1 MQQKS
6 EFPARA
12 RLIAVIVAAIGLGC
26 GGGGAAVES
35 TSPTGGNPTE
45 PSTPSPAPTP
55 APTAPGS
62 ATVTTPGTSFSPTT
76 VSVAPGAS
84 VTWQITG
91 GTHNV
96 TFGANKPTGGD
107 IPDTNAGRSVSR
119 TFPAAGTFDY
129 QCTRHSGM
137 TGRVVVGDAGAPG
150 APSGPS
156 EEIVVQST
164 ASAYTPERIEIAP
177 GSVVT
182 WEISAGAGGV
192 VFDEESPEG
201 GDIPASGAA
210 QRVSR
215 TFSAAGDYDYHNSR
229 NGDVKG
235 RVRVR

>member
-1 MQQKS
+1 MRS
-6 EFPARA
+6 RRIAV
-12 RLIAVIVAAIGLGC
+12 LIAVLALGC

-35 TSPTGGNPTE
+35 TTPTGGGTPTE
-45 PSTPSPAPTP
+45 PSTPGPTPGP

-96 TFGANKPTGGD
+96 TFGTNKPTGGD
-107 IPDTNAGRSVSR
+107 IGDTDAGRSVSR

-137 TGRVVVGDAGAPG
+137 TGRVVVGDAASPG
-150 APSGPS
+150 VPSGPS
-156 EEIVVQST
+156 EGIIVQAT

-177 GSVVT
+177 GGVVT
-182 WEISAGAGGV
+182 WDIAAGAGGV
-192 VFDEESPEG
+192 VFDDDAPAG
-201 GDIPASGAA
+201 GNIPASSSA
-210 QRVSR
+210 QKVSR
-215 TFSAAGDYDYHNSR
+215 TFSAEGDYDYHNSR
-229 NGDVKG
+229 NDDVKG
-235 RVRVR
+235 RIRVR